1 MADHPIIP
9 PKTAMLFFDTLN
21 AYLHPEDPARQA
33 AVEALGVIP
42 RLQRIDQACR
52 AAGIPIF
59 YAQADHRPDEGRGRG
74 GEVGD
79 RPRGHAV
86 SHTRRTGRTASDRE
100 PLAPGLVPRLNGWP
114 CCKATSP
121 QTSQAA
127 TSRNARTVSRTSSSV
142 WASET

>member
-59 YAQADHRPDEGRGRG
+59 YAQADHRPDGKGLRAAGITDKIEGYGRLFQ
-74 GEVGD
+74 
-79 RPRGHAV
+79 
-86 SHTRRTGRTASDRE
+86 
-100 PLAPGLVPRLNGWP
+100 LA
-114 CCKATSP
+114 
-121 QTSQAA
+121 
-127 TSRNARTVSRTSSSV
+127 
-142 WASET
+142 